1 MWHSFRGLP
10 VGLPWCV
17 CGWLVGSCVLCLV
30 VSGCLGVSCAHV
42 WLLLLGFGVVLLEC
56 LGFDAV
62 ALVGLVRV
70 IRFPAL
76 FEYCLD
82 LLWVGGLVF

>member
-1 MWHSFRGLP
+1 MAAAFS
-10 VGLPWCV
+10 
-17 CGWLVGSCVLCLV
+17 
-30 VSGCLGVSCAHV
+30 
-42 WLLLLGFGVVLLEC
+42 FGVVLLKC

-82 LLWVGGLVF
+82 LL